1 MSRPAVSI
9 GMPVFNG
16 ERFLARAVDT
26 LLEQEFENFEL
37 IISDNHSTDGTEE
50 IVREAMGRDRRIRY
64 ERHER
69 NRGAS
74 FNYNRLLAQCDP
86 EARYVKWAACDDE
99 HHPKYLSR
107 TIELLDGDATASLAH
122 CLSAD
127 IDEEGFLLRN
137 RKQEIDALASDNP
150 AERLRQLVTLR
161 HECFGA
167 FGLITREVACATR
180 GLGAYADAD
189 NVLLAEIALRG
200 RMLYTPEVLFF
211 RRQHPDRSM
220 AAFADARDRIAWF
233 DPDRKPT
240 VTFPKWKVGREFLRA
255 IAEAPLTAS
264 ERVDCYRGMSVF
276 VNNNW
281 QNLTK
286 NVVRSAVE
294 VGRAGIGVKARGP
307 RVVG

>member
-74 FNYNRLLAQCDP
+74 FNYNRLLVLCDP

-99 HHPKYLSR
+99 HDPKYLSR

-122 CLSAD
+122 CASAD

-137 RKQEIDALASDNP
+137 RKQEMDALASDSP
-150 AERLRQLVTLR
+150 ADGYV
-161 HECFGA
+161 
-167 FGLITREVACATR
+167 
-180 GLGAYADAD
+180 
-189 NVLLAEIALRG
+189 
-200 RMLYTPEVLFF
+200 
-211 RRQHPDRSM
+211 S
-220 AAFADARDRIAWF
+220 W
-233 DPDRKPT
+233 
-240 VTFPKWKVGREFLRA
+240 
-255 IAEAPLTAS
+255 
-264 ERVDCYRGMSVF
+264 
-276 VNNNW
+276 
-281 QNLTK
+281 
-286 NVVRSAVE
+286 
-294 VGRAGIGVKARGP
+294 
-307 RVVG
+307 